1 MLERSR
7 RIAGR
12 GRKIGHPLNS
22 TDEGSAGRG
31 RRTGYRVGKIVMSI
45 WRMIDTVLAA
55 AASAPFQTADLRHQ
69 PIMAR
74 QDNLAAVEAW
84 QQLLIQIALRLLA
97 QFVADA
103 VLAEWLTAEAVGL
116 SRNTRAQESAEM
128 RNFDRV

>member
-1 MLERSR
+1 
-7 RIAGR
+7 
-12 GRKIGHPLNS
+12 
-22 TDEGSAGRG
+22 
-31 RRTGYRVGKIVMSI
+31 MSI

-55 AASAPFQTADLRHQ
+55 AASAPFQAADLRHQ

-84 QQLLIQIALRLLA
+84 QQVPIQIALRLLA

>member
-1 MLERSR
+1 
-7 RIAGR
+7 
-12 GRKIGHPLNS
+12 
-22 TDEGSAGRG
+22 
-31 RRTGYRVGKIVMSI
+31 
-45 WRMIDTVLAA
+45 MIDTVLAA

-74 QDNLAAVEAW
+74 QDNLAAVEPS

>member
-1 MLERSR
+1 
-7 RIAGR
+7 
-12 GRKIGHPLNS
+12 
-22 TDEGSAGRG
+22 
-31 RRTGYRVGKIVMSI
+31 MSI

-84 QQLLIQIALRLLA
+84 QQVPIQIALRLLA

-103 VLAEWLTAEAVGL
+103 VLAEWLLHELAAVVVTNHFGNVVGAEL
-116 SRNTRAQESAEM
+116 
-128 RNFDRV
+128 

>member
-1 MLERSR
+1 M
-7 RIAGR
+7 
-12 GRKIGHPLNS
+12 
-22 TDEGSAGRG
+22 
-31 RRTGYRVGKIVMSI
+31 RTGSVV
-45 WRMIDTVLAA
+45 DTVLAA
-55 AASAPFQTADLRHQ
+55 PASAPFQTADLRHQ

-74 QDNLAAVEAW
+74 QDNLAAVEPW

-116 SRNTRAQESAEM
+116 SRNTTAQESAEM